1 MTLKELSQ
9 KEDLIFVGGFAM
21 NMHRLKETYGDVDV
35 VVTNLNGIVDYIEY
49 KTDSA
54 FSSTGKRAFI
64 NSNPKVDIFIEN
76 SLPEFELIDGYKV
89 QTIKSM
95 IEYYERIYPLVKEYW
110 KPYIKNKLKIL
121 K

>member
-35 VVTNLNGIVDYIEY
+35 VVTNLNGIVGYIEY

-54 FSSTGKRAFI
+54 FLQQGKGLLLTQIQRL
-64 NSNPKVDIFIEN
+64 IFL
-76 SLPEFELIDGYKV
+76 S
-89 QTIKSM
+89 
-95 IEYYERIYPLVKEYW
+95 
-110 KPYIKNKLKIL
+110 KIVFQNL
-121 K
+121 N

>member
-35 VVTNLNGIVDYIEY
+35 VVTNLNGIVDHIEY

-54 FSSTGKRAFI
+54 FSSTWKRAFI

-76 SLPEFELIDGYKV
+76 SLPEFELINGYKV